1 MIMANDFIEIHQQWA
16 PGLGVKVKLLN
27 GRELHVEKKAKPHRT
42 KYIIDLLA
50 LEEISQQK
58 TIFGWKWLIAG
69 LAAILSMALC
79 LRFLPM
85 LDESM
90 LYMALV
96 SIVGLAV
103 GAGCFFK
110 AYKGTSRKQIF
121 HSRSANVPLIE
132 LAVNNPSKKVFND
145 FINKLEEL
153 IQSSR
158 EGLVISTNNQLAG
171 EMKML
176 RRLSEEGILNA
187 SVYKKAKAGLLNQH

>member
-1 MIMANDFIEIHQQWA
+1 MADDFIAIHQQWA
-16 PGLGVKVKLLN
+16 PGFGVKIKLLN

-50 LEEISQQK
+50 LEETSQQK
-58 TIFGWKWLIAG
+58 MILGWKWFIAG
-69 LAAILSMALC
+69 LAAVLSIALC

-90 LYMALV
+90 LYMVLV
-96 SIVGLAV
+96 YIVGLAV
-103 GAGCFFK
+103 SAGCFLK

-121 HSRSANVPLIE
+121 HSRSANIPLIE
-132 LAVNNPSKKVFND
+132 LAINNPSKKAFSE
-145 FINKLEEL
+145 FINKVEEH

-176 RRLSEEGILNA
+176 RRLSEEGVLSA
-187 SVYKKAKAGLLNQH
+187 SAYKKAKAGLLNQH

>member
-1 MIMANDFIEIHQQWA
+1 MADDFIAIHQRWA
-16 PGLGVKVKLLN
+16 PGFGVKVKLLN

-50 LEEISQQK
+50 LEETSQQK
-58 TIFGWKWLIAG
+58 TILGWKWFVAG

-79 LRFLPM
+79 LMFLPI
-85 LDESM
+85 LDEST
-90 LYMALV
+90 LYMASV

-103 GAGCFFK
+103 SAGCFFK
-110 AYKGTSRKQIF
+110 AYKDTSRKQIF
-121 HSRSANVPLIE
+121 HSRSANIPLIE
-132 LAVNNPSKKVFND
+132 LAINNPSKKVFNN
-145 FINKLEEL
+145 FVNKLEEL

-176 RRLSEEGILNA
+176 RRLSEEGVLSV
-187 SVYKKAKAGLLNQH
+187 SVYKKAKTGLLDKH

>member
-1 MIMANDFIEIHQQWA
+1 MANDFIEIHQQWA

-27 GRELHVEKKAKPHRT
+27 GRELHVEKKVKPHRT

-50 LEEISQQK
+50 LEETSQQK
-58 TIFGWKWLIAG
+58 TILGWKWFVAG
-69 LAAILSMALC
+69 LTAILSMALC
-79 LRFLPM
+79 LSFLPM

-90 LYMALV
+90 LYMALIY
-96 SIVGLAV
+96 IVGLA
-103 GAGCFFK
+103 GSAGCFLK

-121 HSRSANVPLIE
+121 HSRSANIPLIE
-132 LAVNNPSKKVFND
+132 LAINKPSKKVFND
-145 FINKLEEL
+145 FVNNLEAL

-176 RRLSEEGILNA
+176 RRLSEEGVL
-187 SVYKKAKAGLLNQH
+187 SVSAYKKAKTGLLDKH